1 MPNDW
6 VIIFC
11 CNNSAIAEMV
21 KSLLEDSKIDVVM
34 MNKMDSMHLHL
45 NNAEIE
51 LYVKPNDVIRA
62 KHIISKTQ
70 N

>member
-1 MPNDW
+1 MHNG
-6 VIIFC
+6 
-11 CNNSAIAEMV
+11 
-21 KSLLEDSKIDVVM
+21 LEDSEIDVVM

-51 LYVKPNDVIRA
+51 LYVKPSDVILA

>member
-6 VIIFC
+6 VIIFR

-21 KSLLEDSKIDVVM
+21 KNLLEDSEIDVVM
-34 MNKMDSMHLHL
+34 MNKTDSMHLHL

-51 LYVKPNDVIRA
+51 LYVKPNDVIRS

-70 N
+70 D

>member
-1 MPNDW
+1 MPKDW
-6 VIIFC
+6 IIIFR
-11 CNNSAIAEMV
+11 CNNSALAEMI
-21 KSLLEDSKIDVVM
+21 KTLLEDSEIDVVM

-45 NNAEIE
+45 NNAEIA
-51 LYVKPNDVIRA
+51 LYVKPSDVILA